1 MAMLL
6 LNGQAIKSP
15 SEFEFSLYAVN
26 SPDAG
31 RDMDGLMY
39 IEKITE
45 KRTIGL
51 AWLAL
56 KPSEAYE
63 ILNAFLAQHYFQ
75 VTYCD
80 PAINADESGTTTKTF
95 YLGDVS
101 APVKT
106 WTANNKRYA
115 NLTFNII
122 ER

>member
-1 MAMLL
+1 MSMLL
-6 LNGQAIKSP
+6 LDGAEIRCP
-15 SEFEFSLYAVN
+15 SEFSFSLYAVN

-51 AWLAL
+51 TWLAL
-56 KPSEAYE
+56 KPSEAHA
-63 ILNAFLAQHYFQ
+63 ILNAFLAQHYFT
-75 VTYCD
+75 VTYFD
-80 PAINADESGTTTKTF
+80 PALNSDESETTTKTF

-101 APVKT
+101 SAVKL
-106 WTANNKRYA
+106 WTAKKKLYA
-115 NLTFNII
+115 NLSFNII